1 MIITVDR
8 SMPTPPEEMSS
19 ADTDPVIFLDLEGV
33 IIERRP
39 GRTDP
44 PYSLR
49 GGVDHGLPRLAQ
61 ISPRLVALV
70 EPPPVGTKRPRSIDF
85 LDGVRAPM
93 IHGGPELVFV
103 ACPHRPDEHCTC
115 RKPGHGL
122 IEIAV
127 ARYEIPAR
135 GGWHISGDQEGVQ
148 AGRSAGLHTVR
159 IGPPSEDHLIAV
171 HRADYEARDL
181 LDAANWIL
189 AASLEGP
196 PQPAQAA
203 TEAGKTSG

>member
-1 MIITVDR
+1 VRRAI
-8 SMPTPPEEMSS
+8 PTPPEGPSS
-19 ADTDPVIFLDLEGV
+19 SDADPVIFLDLEGV
-33 IIERRP
+33 MIERRP
-39 GRTDP
+39 GRTNP

-49 GGVDHGLPRLAQ
+49 PGVDQGLDRLAQ

-70 EPPPVGTKRPRSIDF
+70 EPPPIGTKRARSIDF

-93 IHGGPELVFV
+93 VHGGPELVFV
-103 ACPHRPDEHCTC
+103 ACPHRADEHCAC

-127 ARYEIPAR
+127 ARYGIPAR

-159 IGPPSEDHLIAV
+159 IGPPSEDHLTAV

-189 AASLEGP
+189 AASLAGSSSP
-196 PQPAQAA
+196 PAHVAS
-203 TEAGKTSG
+203 EANGAP

>member
-1 MIITVDR
+1 
-8 SMPTPPEEMSS
+8 MPMPPEEASS
-19 ADTDPVIFLDLEGV
+19 ADTDPVVFLDLEAV

-49 GGVDHGLPRLAQ
+49 PGADEGLRRLAQ
-61 ISPRLVALV
+61 LSSRLVALV
-70 EPPPVGTKRPRSIDF
+70 EPSPLGTKRPRSIDF

-103 ACPHRPDEHCTC
+103 ACPHRPEDHCSC

-122 IEIAV
+122 VEIAV
-127 ARYEIPAR
+127 ARYGIPAR
-135 GGWHISGDQEGVQ
+135 GGWHIGGDQEGVQ

-159 IGPPSEDHLIAV
+159 IGPPSEDHLNAV

-189 AASLEGP
+189 AGSLANPIETLADGRGHASSESR
-196 PQPAQAA
+196 AR
-203 TEAGKTSG
+203 